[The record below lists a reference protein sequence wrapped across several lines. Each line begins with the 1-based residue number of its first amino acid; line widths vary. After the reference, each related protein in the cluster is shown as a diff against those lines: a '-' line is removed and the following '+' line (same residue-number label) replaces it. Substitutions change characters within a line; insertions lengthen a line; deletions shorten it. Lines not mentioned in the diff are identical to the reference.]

1 VSSRAVYAY
10 FRKIALK
17 FAENFKDRNPYSPH
31 SLRAAFRT
39 FLSDHKVDPLYIE
52 FWMGPQNP
60 RTTRRIRKQK
70 PRKLAPNLPPTGRTT
85 PNTTTKQ
92 EQPHLAA
99 IKRANKNFGMFLY
112 GKR

>member
-1 VSSRAVYAY
+1 MSSRAVYAY

-52 FWMGPQNP
+52 YWIGHALPEQQGAYINKSVESWRQTYKEQAEPWLTPPQY
-60 RTTRRIRKQK
+60 
-70 PRKLAPNLPPTGRTT
+70 
-85 PNTTTKQ
+85 
-92 EQPHLAA
+92 
-99 IKRANKNFGMFLY
+99 KNSIT
-112 GKR
+112 